1 MSAMLPLATEY
12 CAAIQF
18 RNGRNLGMRKPLL
31 TSEQSIHF
39 YTAIGRALMASF
51 ADSYVGQLRRVVGCR
66 LLLVPG
72 ARIVIENSKA
82 EVLLQK
88 RSDFDV
94 WGLPGGNAEEG
105 ENLDVTIAR
114 EVTEETG
121 LELVEYKPFGFGCDP
136 LIETFTFPNGDRCQY
151 FVLSYFSR
159 SFRGVPRV
167 GDDESTAVRWFSVEA
182 LPPMLPNMLKSV
194 KAYLEFS
201 RSGEFQMI

>member
-1 MSAMLPLATEY
+1 MT
-12 CAAIQF
+12 
-18 RNGRNLGMRKPLL
+18 
-31 TSEQSIHF
+31 
-39 YTAIGRALMASF
+39 SF

-66 LLLVPG
+66 RLLVPG
-72 ARIVIENSKA
+72 ARIVIENTKA

-105 ENLDVTIAR
+105 EALEATIAR

-121 LELVEYKPFGFGCDP
+121 LELLEFKPFGFGCDP

-151 FVLSYFSR
+151 FVLNYFSR

-167 GDDESTAVRWFSVEA
+167 GDDESTAIQWFSLAA
-182 LPPMLPNMLKSV
+182 LPPMLPNMLRSV
-194 KAYLEFS
+194 EAYVKFS
-201 RSGEFQMI
+201 LLGQ